1 MNKQAP
7 VLPVESRWPVILTVL
22 TVMGLVALLPDRI
35 SLLPDWVPV
44 VLGVVVIIPMLFV
57 SLSRAKARWLR
68 IEFVILLVFS
78 LTAGIGNLVS
88 LTYLI
93 DEIVDP
99 SRKLDGLQL
108 FTSSIAV
115 WTTNVLTFSL
125 LYWQIDRHRTP
136 SDWLFPQADLPE
148 DVMPNWRPTFID
160 YLFLAFT
167 TATAFSPTDA
177 LPLTSRAKIL
187 MMLESSIA
195 LMTVAVV
202 AARAINILGS

>member
-7 VLPVESRWPVILTVL
+7 VLSVESRWPVILTVL

-35 SLLPDWVPV
+35 SLLPDWLPI
-44 VLGVVVIIPMLFV
+44 VLGTVVVIPMLFV
-57 SLSRAKARWLR
+57 SLAGAKARWLR
-68 IEFVILLVFS
+68 IESVILWVFC

-88 LTYLI
+88 LSYLI

-115 WTTNVLTFSL
+115 WATNVLTFSL
-125 LYWQIDRHRTP
+125 LYWQIDRNRTP
-136 SDWLFPQADLPE
+136 SDWLFPQTDLP
-148 DVMPNWRPTFID
+148 DHVMPNWRPKFID

-177 LPLTSRAKIL
+177 LPLTPRAKIL